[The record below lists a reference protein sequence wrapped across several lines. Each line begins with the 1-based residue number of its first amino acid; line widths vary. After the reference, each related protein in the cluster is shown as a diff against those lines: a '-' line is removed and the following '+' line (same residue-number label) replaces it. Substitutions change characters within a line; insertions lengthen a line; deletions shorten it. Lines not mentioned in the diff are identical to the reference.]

1 MYVVVCRT
9 NMRMFG
15 LYCMNEKRIISLSIR
30 KKKTHRKFTYA
41 ILFYCS
47 FKLVPT
53 RSSIGLPVFVSTS
66 TDRSGHSP
74 IRVFDFLPLNHDRL
88 SFPKL

>member
-1 MYVVVCRT
+1 M
-9 NMRMFG
+9 
-15 LYCMNEKRIISLSIR
+15 KRELFLLVYE

-53 RSSIGLPVFVSTS
+53 RSFMGLPVFVSTS